1 MSLSD
6 NWRPIAN
13 APLNTSVWLQCR
25 DNFGL
30 FELRFSAK
38 RTEHGWIN
46 AQTGRPLEVQPEM
59 WRSING
65 RVPQRQK
72 QSFYPKP
79 ARMALG

>member
-1 MSLSD
+1 MSSSD

-38 RTEHGWIN
+38 RTENGWIN
-46 AQTGRPLEVQPEM
+46 AQIGRPLEVQPEM

-65 RVPQRQK
+65 RVPQRHK

-79 ARMALG
+79 ARMARG